1 MWVESTNSKEMPRIN
16 GRSPGHGHEE
26 QPTPGEEGHRGRL
39 LQQPQ
44 RRVGRS
50 GGQDLQEN
58 LAEIGFDVIDKICYC
73 DQNGTRSPLSND
85 EVLAQAKSV
94 GQKLRNT

>member
-1 MWVESTNSKEMPRIN
+1 MGEVLDMDMRSNLPQGKKAIVVVSCSSHNAVSEEVADRIS
-16 GRSPGHGHEE
+16 R
-26 QPTPGEEGHRGRL
+26 
-39 LQQPQ
+39 
-44 RRVGRS
+44 
-50 GGQDLQEN
+50 N